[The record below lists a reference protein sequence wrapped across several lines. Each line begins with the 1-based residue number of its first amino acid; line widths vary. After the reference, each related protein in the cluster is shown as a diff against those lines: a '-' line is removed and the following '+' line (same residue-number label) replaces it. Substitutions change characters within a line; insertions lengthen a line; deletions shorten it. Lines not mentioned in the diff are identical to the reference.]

1 MMNILG
7 DLKWFLGIHVL
18 RDRAQKTLWL
28 SQEAYIEKLANQFQ
42 VDLTDRL
49 PDTPMGTELFPSQET
64 ATRALIHLFQRKT
77 GSILFAA
84 ISTRP
89 DVAFAASR
97 LARFNTNLSE
107 EHYKAADRVIQY
119 LYATRGKALRYGGD
133 EAGGARALI
142 YASDA
147 SFADNTLDRKSSQG
161 YIFLLFGGPIA
172 WKANKQDT
180 ITTLSTEAEL
190 LALS

>member
-1 MMNILG
+1 
-7 DLKWFLGIHVL
+7 
-18 RDRAQKTLWL
+18 
-28 SQEAYIEKLANQFQ
+28 
-42 VDLTDRL
+42 
-49 PDTPMGTELFPSQET
+49 MGTELFPSQET

-97 LARFNTNLSE
+97 LARFNTNPSE
-107 EHYKAADRVIQY
+107 EHHKAADRVIQY
-119 LYATRGKALRYGGD
+119 LYATRGKALRYRGD

-142 YASDA
+142 YASDTL
-147 SFADNTLDRKSSQG
+147 FIDNTLNRKSSQG
-161 YIFLLFGGPIA
+161 YIFLLFGRPIA

-180 ITTLSTEAEL
+180 VTTLSTEAEL